1 MIREEEYG
9 GRVNTVFN
17 WNVSDSFALNNTG
30 SAFVTDRRTSLEKT
44 GAVKTKITNRISG
57 KVSFNLK
64 HDTDVPLESV
74 KTSTETK
81 ATLLYSF

>member
-30 SAFVTDRRTSLEKT
+30 SAFVTDRGTSLENT
-44 GAVKTKITNRISG
+44 VAVKTKITNRTSG

-64 HDTDVPLESV
+64 HDTDVPLVSI